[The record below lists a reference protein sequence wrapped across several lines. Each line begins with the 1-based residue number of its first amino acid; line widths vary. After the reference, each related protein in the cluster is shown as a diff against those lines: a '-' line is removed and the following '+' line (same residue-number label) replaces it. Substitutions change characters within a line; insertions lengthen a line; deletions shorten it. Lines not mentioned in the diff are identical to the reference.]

1 MLEIYWEIENI
12 LVFPIV
18 PLTRSKRITFSK
30 ADPVIVRVQG
40 THCRTKLMTTTT
52 VDAAVMI
59 PRTELRK
66 VRVGMDLSDF
76 LRKIWRKL

>member
-1 MLEIYWEIENI
+1 
-12 LVFPIV
+12 
-18 PLTRSKRITFSK
+18 
-30 ADPVIVRVQG
+30 
-40 THCRTKLMTTTT
+40 LMTTTT